1 MKKYLVMLIRKIAT
15 NSRDIKIYLGGIMS
29 YLLHFSAILLLFIFI
44 SSCKPG
50 IKEMTSEDFIK
61 IENEILFTDLS
72 DDAMENI
79 AKKYK
84 YSLKQYK
91 DYVEKVENDP
101 ELKAQVGA
109 VRLQMQKKK
118 EEEYMK

>member
-1 MKKYLVMLIRKIAT
+1 MLIRKIAT